1 MALVKIN
8 RKLAALVKTW
18 CFPANRPRW
27 RVEFPIG
34 LCKQL
39 RPGDDGSS
47 FLRLLPSVAQ
57 FHSARVKC
65 TTRQRNE
72 LFKLSSRQLCGNVRH
87 FFAEFR
93 IRSGHLARRMQIGW
107 MATFHEFSSNF
118 GRVPSPL
125 PGSFGTRAVPDVN
138 SADVVQRQVESGDE
152 RTLKGHADPGPTTK
166 LPLNWNRIG
175 RQVSQSTAVPLF
187 HATSSQTLWIDC
199 QVKNHFSKRFNRNLW
214 WGFYTEKFN
223 PIWSILLSL
232 TKFYKKEETTPEPS
246 GGRDIQVR
254 WHFGVRQVIS
264 NQPCARYRP
273 LLSPAPSERAT
284 LEHFDS
290 KFSLFLFCK

>member
-18 CFPANRPRW
+18 CFPANRRRW

-57 FHSARVKC
+57 FHSARVEC

-93 IRSGHLARRMQIGW
+93 VRSGHLDRGIQFGW

-138 SADVVQRQVESGDE
+138 YADVVQRQVESGDE

-175 RQVSQSTAVPLF
+175 RQVSQSTVVPLF

-214 WGFYTEKFN
+214 WEFYTEKFN

-232 TKFYKKEETTPEPS
+232 TKFKKKRRNDARALWWTRYPS
-246 GGRDIQVR
+246 SMTLWRPAGNQQSAVR
-254 WHFGVRQVIS
+254 SLSAAIVPSALGACDTWTFRLEILS
-264 NQPCARYRP
+264 LP
-273 LLSPAPSERAT
+273 LL
-284 LEHFDS
+284 
-290 KFSLFLFCK
+290 